1 MPTGWRIVKT
11 RLAARAFD
19 GEGARRY
26 GGRWNSPGT
35 RIVYTSQTISLAV
48 LELLVHLQAS
58 PPLTSYA
65 LRSARFDARL
75 VSALDRSSL
84 PSDWRAFPAPS
95 ALQRIGDAWIAGGS
109 SVVLEVPS
117 AIVEDES
124 NYLINPAHPDFR
136 RLRIGPPV
144 RFRLDPRL
152 LGR

>member
-35 RIVYTSQTISLAV
+35 RMVYTSQSVSLAV

-58 PPLTSYA
+58 PLLASYA
-65 LRSARFDARL
+65 LRSTRFDARL
-75 VSALDRSSL
+75 VSAVDRSSL
-84 PSDWRAFPAPS
+84 PSDWRAFPAPP

-117 AIVEDES
+117 AIVEGES
-124 NYLINPAHPDFR
+124 NYLINPTHPDFR
-136 RLRIGPPV
+136 RLRSGPPV

>member
-35 RIVYTSQTISLAV
+35 RVVYTSQSASLAV

-58 PPLTSYA
+58 APLGSYA
-65 LRSARFDARL
+65 LRSARFDDRL
-75 VSALDRSSL
+75 VSAVDRSSL
-84 PSDWRAFPAPS
+84 PSHWRTFPASP
-95 ALQRIGDAWIAGGS
+95 ALQRIGDAWIAAGTS
-109 SVVLEVPS
+109 LVLEVPS
-117 AIVEDES
+117 AIVEGES
-124 NYLINPAHPDFR
+124 NYLINPTHPDLR